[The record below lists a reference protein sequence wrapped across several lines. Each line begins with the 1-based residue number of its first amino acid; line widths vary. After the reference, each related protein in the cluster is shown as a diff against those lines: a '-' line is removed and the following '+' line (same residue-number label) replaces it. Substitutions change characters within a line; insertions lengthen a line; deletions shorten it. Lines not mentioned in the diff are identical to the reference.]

1 MAPYVWGTQTYVKWL
16 LANYEKLFGTLPR
29 LVFSAMG
36 KNDWLDGAIRNRPA
50 SSNTNFDVAALF
62 GPRLH
67 KSLLRLLLCD
77 WPTQPKCTVRL
88 ILIVKRRASVLIP
101 PFPEAVES
109 SKSEPRQSWQ
119 KFFPFASPILPTP
132 ASNLRPS
139 LGRPSNASPLPTATP
154 LNRAKSS

>member
-1 MAPYVWGTQTYVKWL
+1 MSLPSL
-16 LANYEKLFGTLPR
+16 DLA
-29 LVFSAMG
+29 S
-36 KNDWLDGAIRNRPA
+36 INRC
-50 SSNTNFDVAALF
+50 
-62 GPRLH
+62 
-67 KSLLRLLLCD
+67 CD
-77 WPTQPKCTVRL
+77 CWPTQPKCTVRL
-88 ILIVKRRASVLIP
+88 TLIVKRRASVLIP

-154 LNRAKSS
+154 LNRAKISKWNPVALTAAAFQFRTGKVKELVGWFSITTVFT